1 MNEPLQQKRTESEE
15 IRCRLITKP
24 ALFLMEAYLPASL
37 IQKVNT
43 HIDATR
49 KAAGDHAPRLVG
61 QIRRHHES
69 AQLTID
75 VKDPAPAALAATI
88 VQIAE
93 EYIRQQGFEAK
104 ATASD
109 MWSVH
114 SYAGDYN
121 PLHDHGARTPLGLS
135 SILYLKV
142 PKEIAAAPDC
152 PHGAAPT
159 LNNASGN
166 CDGFT
171 QFIWG
176 ATGMKDFSLLRPA
189 TQQYVKPEVGKLLIF
204 PNWLL
209 HRVEPYFGEEERRTL
224 SLNMDVEFNEP
235 GWY

>member
-1 MNEPLQQKRTESEE
+1 MNEPVQSSKTDAEE

-24 ALFLMEAYLPASL
+24 ALFLMEAFLPPSL
-37 IQKVNT
+37 IQKVNVY
-43 HIDATR
+43 IDTAR
-49 KAAGDHAPRLVG
+49 KTAGDHAPRLVG
-61 QIRRHHES
+61 QIRRHHQS

-75 VKDPAPAALAATI
+75 LSQPAPGALAATI

-104 ATASD
+104 VAATD

-121 PLHDHGARTPLGLS
+121 PLHDHGAGTPLGLS

-142 PKEIAAAPDC
+142 PMEIAAAPDC

-159 LNNASGN
+159 LSNASGN

-189 TQQYVKPEVGKLLIF
+189 TQQYVKPETGKLLIF

-224 SLNMDVEFNEP
+224 SLNMDVEFREP
-235 GWY
+235 NWY

>member
-1 MNEPLQQKRTESEE
+1 MNEPLQEKKQSEE

-24 ALFLMEAYLPASL
+24 ALFLMEAYLPESL
-37 IQKVNT
+37 IEKVNA

-49 KAAGDHAPRLVG
+49 GTLGDHAPRLVG

-69 AQLTID
+69 AQLTLDLKTPVI
-75 VKDPAPAALAATI
+75 AALARMM

-93 EYIRQQGFEAK
+93 EYIRQQSFEAK
-104 ATASD
+104 VSASD

-152 PHGAAPT
+152 PHGAAPRLT
-159 LNNASGN
+159 NATGN

-209 HRVEPYFGEEERRTL
+209 HRVEPYFGEDERRTL